1 MWSRMVLAGLRFSA
15 GRLASNSG
23 QTMAEYAILIAV
35 IAVIV
40 VLAATLLGG
49 NISKLFSSTSTHL

>member
-1 MWSRMVLAGLRFSA
+1 MWVPMLIARLRSSA
-15 GRLASNSG
+15 GRLAATPG

-40 VLAATLLGG
+40 VLAATLLGA
-49 NISKLFSSTSTHL
+49 NVSKLFSSTGAHL